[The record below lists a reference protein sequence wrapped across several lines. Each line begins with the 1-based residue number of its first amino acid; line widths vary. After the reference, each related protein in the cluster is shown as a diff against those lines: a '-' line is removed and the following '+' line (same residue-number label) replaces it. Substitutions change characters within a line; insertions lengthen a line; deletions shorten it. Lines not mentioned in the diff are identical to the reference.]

1 MSDATRRQTRSQTRR
16 EHRTL
21 LAQALAVCMTGGYL
35 YRYECM
41 KVACLSHG
49 CHDLY
54 QDCQDNFPAGAEVFI
69 HVGYASFWASDQT
82 KALFTSPA
90 VLRTIFDKINHLH
103 VQSQATPK
111 KCAAAKAALPLWG
124 VDAQRAV
131 ILGFEWSGVGVPMV
145 MLRFTRS
152 QFPHEQEMS
161 GHTVWRCI
169 LRYDFTLVQP
179 SSSHQIPAIRDY
191 YDGEPLWP

>member
-16 EHRTL
+16 EHRAL
-21 LAQALAVCMTGGYL
+21 LEQALAVCMTGGYL

-54 QDCQDNFPAGAEVFI
+54 QECKDNVPAGAEVSI
-69 HVGYASFWASDQT
+69 RVMEQYASVWASDQT

-90 VLRTIFDKINHLH
+90 VLRTIFDKINRLR
-103 VQSQATPK
+103 VQSQTTPETR
-111 KCAAAKAALPLWG
+111 AAAKAAMPLWG
-124 VDAQRAV
+124 VDAQVAV
-131 ILGFEWSGVGVPMV
+131 ILGFRVTESPTVLVH
-145 MLRFTRS
+145 FTRS
-152 QFPHEQEMS
+152 QFPEQEEVPQ
-161 GHTVWRCI
+161 HRPVWRCTF
-169 LRYDFTLVQP
+169 LLDFTLVNALFPQY
-179 SSSHQIPAIRDY
+179 HLVEDY